1 MRYEPNQAESLTRA
15 APLVGDVS
23 VFASTSIPKPER
35 VARRS
40 GVNATAQLDLATSTP
55 LLKFTVGGLSCAL
68 PLGDVQEITA
78 MVWVT
83 PVPGAGPHLLGVIDC
98 HGTPCPVVDVR
109 HFLNLPSV
117 LIQPE
122 QHLIVLRPG
131 AELLAIAC
139 DRADAVLWGQVV
151 PIAGGPLSGQV
162 IQGLIQGDSGV
173 TLILNSAHLM
183 DGSPIGEQRLRQ
195 LTHGKRVENVRDE
208 AP

>member
-1 MRYEPNQAESLTRA
+1 M
-15 APLVGDVS
+15 
-23 VFASTSIPKPER
+23 
-35 VARRS
+35 
-40 GVNATAQLDLATSTP
+40 
-55 LLKFTVGGLSCAL
+55 LKFTVGGLSCAI

-83 PVPGAGPHLLGVIDC
+83 PVPGAGLHLLGVIDR
-98 HGTPCPVVDVR
+98 HGIPCPVVDLR
-109 HFLNLPSV
+109 HLLNLPGAPV
-117 LIQPE
+117 QPE

-131 AELLAIAC
+131 AELLAIPC
-139 DRADAVLWGQVV
+139 DRADTVLWGHVV

-162 IQGLIQGDSGV
+162 IQGLIQDDGGV

-183 DGSPIGEQRLRQ
+183 DGSPIGEHRLWQ